1 MSFLEDFRGIS
12 TRAEIPGF
20 LYRNRLNRL
29 ICEVGVRYGYH
40 LRQLLAC
47 DPGTLIGVDLWTDD
61 GDPRH
66 NDTLMTQRQLD
77 ATYQRVFHEFL
88 VDPRVKLFRGY
99 SVGAAQSVDD
109 YSLDF
114 CYLDAGHDEESCWN
128 DLNAWWK
135 KIRRGGLFAGHD
147 YSEGDARSGVPFGV
161 IAAVQKFL
169 GAKKIDPEFFKVT
182 DLGYRSWMILNVEGE

>member
-1 MSFLEDFRGIS
+1 MTLLADFQAIS

-20 LYRNRLNRL
+20 LYRHRLNRV
-29 ICEVGVRYGYH
+29 ICEVGVRFGYH

-47 DPGTLIGVDLWTDD
+47 DPGVAIGVDLWTDD
-61 GDPRH
+61 GQPAH
-66 NDTLMTQRQLD
+66 NDTGMSQRQLD

-88 VDPRVKLFRGY
+88 PDPRVKLFRGY
-99 SVGAAQSVDD
+99 SVGAAECVDD

-114 CYLDAGHDEESCWN
+114 CYLDAAHDEESCWN

-147 YSEGDARSGVPFGV
+147 YVDEDARVGVPFGV
-161 IAAVQKFL
+161 IAAVQKFIA
-169 GAKKIDPEFFKVT
+169 AKEIAPEFFNVT
-182 DLGYRSWMILNVEGE
+182 QRGYKSWMILNVEGE